1 MNNLSLRE
9 KTIMYILVLV
19 VIGLLA
25 YLFGIRTLNN
35 KNADLQVE
43 LQNLEQRKADLDA
56 LKKINEDTKS
66 SISTLRDSI
75 VAIEQSFISDL
86 KTENAERYVL
96 DVLEKSNMPFL
107 AKVEAE
113 DVTMQAVV
121 MADGSISSDAIRC
134 KRINIEYAS
143 TDGYEITQYNL
154 NPNNKGEDGK
164 PNAAYINQMLAATGK
179 YDAENHYGY
188 DEFIAA
194 LKKIEVV
201 DPDCVKITDLGAK
214 STHGYLT
221 LTASIDFYGADLTNR
236 ISEESDAHKNTIYA
250 AWSGDAGID
259 TKGGFIGMPY
269 KVDNPDSLWDGV
281 IIDPSE
287 VDGFLERPFA
297 AYLSNARFTKL
308 IAEKGIAAIVGGGV
322 PSADS
327 GAAQANNQDQANN
340 AA

>member
-19 VIGLLA
+19 VIALLA

-35 KNADLQVE
+35 RNAELQVE

-66 SISTLRDSI
+66 SIATLRDSI

-107 AKVEAE
+107 AKVDSE
-113 DVTMQAVV
+113 DVNMQAVV

-134 KRINIEYAS
+134 KRINIEYAT

-164 PNAAYINQMLAATGK
+164 PNAAYINQMIAATGK

-188 DEFIAA
+188 DEFISA
-194 LKKIEVV
+194 LKKIEAA
-201 DPDCVKITDLGAK
+201 DPDCIKITDIGAK
-214 STHGYLT
+214 STHGYMT
-221 LTASIDFYGADLTNR
+221 LSASVDFFGADLTNR
-236 ISEESDAHKNTIYA
+236 LSEESDAHKKTIYA
-250 AWSGDAGID
+250 AWTGDTGVD

-269 KVDNPDSLWDGV
+269 KVDNPDSLWNGV
-281 IIDPSE
+281 IIDASE
-287 VDGFLERPFA
+287 VSGFYERPFA

-308 IAEKGIAAIVGGGV
+308 IAEKGIETIVGGGI
-322 PSADS
+322 PAGDS
-327 GAAQANNQDQANN
+327 EAAQANQDQNANN

>member
-107 AKVEAE
+107 AKVEE
-113 DVTMQAVV
+113 
-121 MADGSISSDAIRC
+121 
-134 KRINIEYAS
+134 K
-143 TDGYEITQYNL
+143 
-154 NPNNKGEDGK
+154 
-164 PNAAYINQMLAATGK
+164 MLPCRQ
-179 YDAENHYGY
+179 
-188 DEFIAA
+188 
-194 LKKIEVV
+194 L
-201 DPDCVKITDLGAK
+201 
-214 STHGYLT
+214 
-221 LTASIDFYGADLTNR
+221 
-236 ISEESDAHKNTIYA
+236 
-250 AWSGDAGID
+250 
-259 TKGGFIGMPY
+259 
-269 KVDNPDSLWDGV
+269 
-281 IIDPSE
+281 
-287 VDGFLERPFA
+287 
-297 AYLSNARFTKL
+297 
-308 IAEKGIAAIVGGGV
+308 
-322 PSADS
+322 
-327 GAAQANNQDQANN
+327 
-340 AA
+340 